1 MKISSTFKRIL
12 FILLFIG
19 ILAFIVEFTYNTPNP
34 IKEEGV
40 YYPAHLDCGY

>member
-1 MKISSTFKRIL
+1 MIISSIFKRIL
-12 FILLFIG
+12 FILLFIA
-19 ILAFIVEFTYNTPNP
+19 IVALIVEFTYNTPNP